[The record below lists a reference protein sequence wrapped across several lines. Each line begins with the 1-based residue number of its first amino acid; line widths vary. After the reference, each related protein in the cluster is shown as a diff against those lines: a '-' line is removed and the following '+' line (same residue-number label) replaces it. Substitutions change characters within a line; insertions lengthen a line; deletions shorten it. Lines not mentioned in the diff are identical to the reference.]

1 MILSKDEGEEL
12 MARCKPFDGVL
23 CKALAR
29 LGFIIAE
36 DDESAIR
43 DGDPKIEICRP
54 VQLVQDRTYSLSIN
68 IPGHGDL
75 SAKTYR
81 ESILQ
86 AACMGDV
93 VAAEEKVRLGRH
105 WPGEEA

>member
-43 DGDPKIEICRP
+43 DGDPKIEIC
-54 VQLVQDRTYSLSIN
+54 
-68 IPGHGDL
+68 
-75 SAKTYR
+75 
-81 ESILQ
+81 
-86 AACMGDV
+86 
-93 VAAEEKVRLGRH
+93 
-105 WPGEEA
+105 

>member
-1 MILSKDEGEEL
+1 MILSNEGEKL
-12 MARCKPFDGVL
+12 MARCKPFDRVL
-23 CKALAR
+23 CKALAQ
-29 LGFIIAE
+29 LGFISAE

-43 DGDPKIEICRP
+43 DGGPQIEIYQP
-54 VQLVQDRTYSLSIN
+54 GQLVQDRTYSLSIN

-86 AACMGDV
+86 AAWRGDV
-93 VAAEEKVRLGRH
+93 VAGEEKVRLGRH